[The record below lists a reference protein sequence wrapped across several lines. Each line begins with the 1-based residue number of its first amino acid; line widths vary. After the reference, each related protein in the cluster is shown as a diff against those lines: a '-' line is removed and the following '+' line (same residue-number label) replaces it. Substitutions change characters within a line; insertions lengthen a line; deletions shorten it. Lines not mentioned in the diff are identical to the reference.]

1 MSEQHEPSDDI
12 AIIGMS
18 GRFPGAPD
26 LRTFWRNLQGGVDS
40 IGHFSEEELIASGLF
55 PLDVIRH
62 PDFIAAKGVLDDAEM
77 FDAAFFGI
85 SPREAELMD
94 PQHRLLMECA
104 WHALEDAG
112 YDSERYPGRI
122 AAFTSTGLNTYM
134 AFNICSHPGLAQ
146 RVGGFHLSICND
158 KDFVATRIAYAMN
171 LKGASLNIST
181 ACSSSLVSV
190 HFACQHLLTH
200 QSDISIVGA
209 VSVHFPQKV
218 GHIYEAGAAYS
229 PDGLCRP
236 FDSTPSGLID
246 GSGVAAVVLKRL
258 DDALRDGDA
267 IYAVVKGTAVNN
279 DGRNKVGY
287 TAPSIEGQSD
297 VISEALEMA
306 GVEADTISY
315 VEAHGTATPLGDPI
329 EVAGLTQAYQR
340 RTART
345 GFCGLGSVKSN
356 IGHAD
361 TAAGLAGL
369 MKVVLGMQHG
379 QMAPSL
385 HFKAPNPELHLEQ
398 SPFYVVGELTDWP
411 SHGEHPRR
419 AGLSSF
425 GVGGTNAH
433 AIIEEAPARPATAPA
448 RPDQLLIVSAKTP
461 AALQAAVSELS
472 AHLKANPRIDLA
484 DVAHTLQVGRRQF
497 ARRAAVTAQTV
508 EEAIAA
514 LDDPKCLRMAAAD
527 HTGTPVS
534 FMFPGQGSQHPGMTR
549 SLYEREASF
558 RRDIDRCADLLK
570 PALGLDLRRLLFA
583 GGDAAGS
590 AASELQQTAI
600 AQPALFTVEYALA
613 QLWMRWGV
621 RPAAM
626 IGHSIGEYVAACISG
641 VFSLP
646 DALSVV
652 ATRGRL
658 MQGMQPGAMIA
669 VLLPEHEVQP
679 LLGGGMEIAAVNSP
693 STCVVSGAL
702 AAAEAFESEL
712 KRRNISCQRLHT
724 SHAFHSSM
732 MEPMLAPFVEALG
745 KVRLNAP
752 TIPFVSNRTGSWIT
766 AEDAVRP
773 QYWADHLRHAVR
785 FSAGLVHLLRE
796 TPSTLLEVGPGRAL
810 SGLAKQAGADIQPRT
825 ITSLPHASETRD
837 DQQAVVAA
845 LGELWLT
852 GASIDWQKFHDG
864 ERRLRVSLPGYP
876 FQRQR
881 YWIEPRITAI
891 GNEASASAV
900 PAAAT
905 ATGGDQGLER
915 YARPDLDS
923 EYAAPRNQQES
934 ALAEIWQELLGVNA
948 IGIHDNFFDLGGH
961 SLVATQI
968 LARLKQDHGATLELN
983 ALFQHQTIA
992 DLAAAWGQQS
1002 QGQEASALAALLE
1015 QLEHM
1020 SEEEAESLLAD
1031 QRQAFDSAHPSTALG
1046 VTLSPSKG
1054 QGKRR

>member
-1 MSEQHEPSDDI
+1 MTMSEGQHEPTDDI
-12 AIIGMS
+12 AIIGMA

-26 LRTFWRNLQGGVDS
+26 LRTFWRNLQGGIDS

-55 PLDVIRH
+55 PRDVIRH
-62 PDFIAAKGVLDDAEM
+62 PDFIAARGVLDGADL

-104 WHALEDAG
+104 WHSLEDAG
-112 YDSERYPGRI
+112 YDSDRYPGRI

-158 KDFVATRIAYAMN
+158 KDFAATRIAYAMN
-171 LKGASLNIST
+171 LRGASLNVST

-200 QSDISIVGA
+200 QSDMSIVGA
-209 VSVHFPQKV
+209 VSVHFPQEV
-218 GHIYEAGAAYS
+218 GHLYEAGSAYS

-236 FDSTPSGLID
+236 FDAAPSGLID

-258 DDALRDGDA
+258 DDAWADGDA
-267 IYAVVKGTAVNN
+267 IYAVIKGTAVNN
-279 DGRNKVGY
+279 DGRHKVGY
-287 TAPSIEGQSD
+287 TAPSIDGQAA
-297 VISEALEMA
+297 VITEALEMA
-306 GVEADTISY
+306 GVEPDTISY

-329 EVAGLTQAYQR
+329 EVAGLTQAYRR
-340 RTART
+340 RTKRT

-385 HFKAPNPELHLEQ
+385 HFRAPNPELHLDQ
-398 SPFYVVGELTDWP
+398 SPFYIVGELTDWP
-411 SHGEHPRR
+411 RNAEHPRR

-433 AIIEEAPARPATAPA
+433 AIIEEAPVQSVGAPS
-448 RPDQLLIVSAKTP
+448 RPDQLLVVSAKTP
-461 AALQAAVSELS
+461 TALQEAAKELS
-472 AHLKANPRIDLA
+472 AHLKANPQLNLA
-484 DVAHTLQVGRRQF
+484 DVAHTLQVGRRLF
-497 ARRAAVTAQTV
+497 ARRAAVTARTI

-514 LDDPKCLRMAAAD
+514 LDDPKRLRTAAAD
-527 HTGTPVS
+527 NAGNAVA
-534 FMFPGQGSQHPGMTR
+534 FMFPGQGSQHPGMTHA
-549 SLYEREASF
+549 LYERDASF
-558 RRDIDRCADLLK
+558 RRDIDRCAELLQ
-570 PALGLDLRRLLFA
+570 PALGLDLRRLIFA
-583 GGDAAGS
+583 DAGHS
-590 AASELQQTAI
+590 KAATELQQTAI

-626 IGHSIGEYVAACISG
+626 IGHSIGEYVAACIAG

-646 DALSVV
+646 DALSIV

-658 MQGMQPGAMIA
+658 MQGMPPGVMVA
-669 VLLPEHEVQP
+669 VLLPEHDVQS
-679 LLGGGMEIAAVNSP
+679 LLGIGMEIAAVNSP
-693 STCVVSGAL
+693 STCVVSGP
-702 AAAEAFESEL
+702 AAAAQAFEAEL
-712 KRRNISCQRLHT
+712 ARRNISCQRLHT

-745 KVRLNAP
+745 TVRMSAP
-752 TIPFVSNRTGSWIT
+752 AIPFISNRTGSWIT
-766 AEDAVRP
+766 AADAVRP

-785 FSAGLVHLLRE
+785 FSAGLTHLLRE

-810 SGLAKQAGADIQPRT
+810 SGLARQLGIDPQPRT
-825 ITSLPHASETRD
+825 ITGLPHASESRD
-837 DQQAVVAA
+837 DQRAAVEA
-845 LGELWLT
+845 LGELWLA
-852 GASIDWQKFHDG
+852 GVSIDWQKFHEG
-864 ERRLRVSLPGYP
+864 ERRVRVSLPGYP

-881 YWIEPRITAI
+881 YWIEPRTTPID
-891 GNEASASAV
+891 NE
-900 PAAAT
+900 AAAT
-905 ATGGDQGLER
+905 SPVATLAANDGEQGLDR

-923 EYAAPRNQQES
+923 EYAAPRNDQES
-934 ALAEIWQELLGVNA
+934 KLAEIWQELLGVNS

-968 LARLKQDHGATLELN
+968 LARLKQDCGATLELH

-992 DLAAAWGQQS
+992 ELAAAWAQQS
-1002 QGQEASALAALLE
+1002 QGQDDATLASLLE
-1015 QLEHM
+1015 RLETM
-1020 SEEEAESLLAD
+1020 SDEEAEAQLAE
-1031 QRQAFDSAHPSTALG
+1031 QRQ
-1046 VTLSPSKG
+1046 
-1054 QGKRR
+1054 RR

>member
-1 MSEQHEPSDDI
+1 MSEGQHEPTDDI
-12 AIIGMS
+12 AIIGMA

-26 LRTFWRNLQGGVDS
+26 LRTFWQNLQGGVDS

-55 PLDVIRH
+55 PIDIIRH
-62 PDFIAAKGVLDDAEM
+62 PDFIAAKGVLDGADM

-171 LKGASLNIST
+171 LKGASLNVST

-229 PDGLCRP
+229 PDGRCRP

-246 GSGVAAVVLKRL
+246 GSGVASVVLKRL
-258 DDALRDGDA
+258 DDAVADGDT
-267 IYAVVKGTAVNN
+267 IYAVIKGTAVNN

-287 TAPSIEGQSD
+287 TAPSIEGQAD
-297 VISEALEMA
+297 VIAEALEMA
-306 GVEADTISY
+306 GVEPDTISY

-329 EVAGLTQAYQR
+329 EVAGLTQAYR
-340 RTART
+340 RKTKRT

-385 HFKAPNPELHLEQ
+385 HYKAPNPELHLDQ
-398 SPFYVVGELTDWP
+398 SPFYVVGELKDWP
-411 SHGEHPRR
+411 KSADHPRR

-433 AIIEEAPARPATAPA
+433 AIIEEPPAPTAGSA
-448 RPDQLLIVSAKTP
+448 SRPDQLLVLSAKTP
-461 AALQAAVSELS
+461 TALQHAIKDLYT
-472 AHLKANPRIDLA
+472 HLKANPQVGLA

-497 ARRAAVTAQTV
+497 ARRATVTARTV
-508 EEAIAA
+508 DEAIAA
-514 LDDPKCLRMAAAD
+514 LGDPKRVRTAAVDDTA
-527 HTGTPVS
+527 TAVT

-549 SLYEREASF
+549 ALYEREASF
-558 RRDIDRCADLLK
+558 RADIDRCAELLT
-570 PALGLDLRRLLFA
+570 PELGLDLRRLLYA
-583 GGDAAGS
+583 DADAR
-590 AASELQQTAI
+590 AAAAELQQTAI

-621 RPAAM
+621 KPAAM
-626 IGHSIGEYVAACISG
+626 IGHSIGEYVAACLAG

-646 DALSVV
+646 DALRIV

-658 MQGMQPGAMIA
+658 MQSMPPGVMVA
-669 VLLPEHEVQP
+669 VMLSEQDVQP
-679 LLGGGMEIAAVNSP
+679 MLGAMEIAAVNSP
-693 STCVVSGAL
+693 ATCVVSGTE
-702 AAAEAFESEL
+702 AAARVFEAEL
-712 KRRNISCQRLHT
+712 ARRNITSQRLHT

-732 MEPMLAPFVEALG
+732 MEPMLAPFIEALG
-745 KVRLNAP
+745 KARMNAP
-752 TIPFVSNRTGSWIT
+752 SIPFVSNRTGKWIT
-766 AEDAVRP
+766 AADAVRP
-773 QYWADHLRHAVR
+773 EYWADHLRHAVR
-785 FSAGLVHLLRE
+785 FSAGLAHLLRE
-796 TPSTLLEVGPGRAL
+796 TPSVLLEAGPGRAL
-810 SGLAKQAGADIQPRT
+810 SGLAKQIGADPQPRA
-825 ITSLPHASETRD
+825 ITSLPHASESRD

-845 LGELWLT
+845 LGELWLS
-852 GASIDWQKFHDG
+852 GVSIDWQKFHAG
-864 ERRLRVSLPGYP
+864 ERRRRVPLPVYP

-881 YWIEPRITAI
+881 YWIEPRITPI
-891 GNEASASAV
+891 GTE
-900 PAAAT
+900 AAAAAADT
-905 ATGGDQGLER
+905 VAAPAGEPALER
-915 YARPDLDS
+915 YARPDLES
-923 EYAAPRNQQES
+923 EYAPPRNEQES
-934 ALAEIWQELLGVNA
+934 KLAEIWQELLGVSA

-968 LARLKQDHGATLELN
+968 LARLKQDFGATLELN

-992 DLAAAWGQQS
+992 DLAAAWAEQS
-1002 QGQEASALAALLE
+1002 QGEDEATLAAMLARLE
-1015 QLEHM
+1015 QM
-1020 SEEEAESLLAD
+1020 SDEEAESQLAE
-1031 QRQAFDSAHPSTALG
+1031 QHQPSTGLKAG
-1046 VTLSPSKG
+1046 
-1054 QGKRR
+1054 RE

>member
-1 MSEQHEPSDDI
+1 MTMNDGQHEPSDDI

-18 GRFPGAPD
+18 GRFPGARD
-26 LRTFWRNLQGGVDS
+26 LRAFWQNLRGGVDS

-55 PLDVIRH
+55 PIEVIRH

-122 AAFTSTGLNTYM
+122 SAFTSTGLNTYM

-171 LKGASLNIST
+171 LKGASLNVST

-229 PDGLCRP
+229 PDGVCRP
-236 FDSTPSGLID
+236 FDAAPSGLID

-258 DDALRDGDA
+258 DDALADGDA

-287 TAPSIEGQSD
+287 TAPSVDGQAD

-306 GVEADTISY
+306 GVEPDSISY

-329 EVAGLTQAYQR
+329 EVAGLTQAYRR
-340 RTART
+340 RTTRT

-379 QMAPSL
+379 KMAPSV
-385 HFKAPNPELHLEQ
+385 HFTSPNPELKIEQ
-398 SPFYVVGELTDWP
+398 SPFYVVGELKDWP
-411 SHGEHPRR
+411 RTANHPRR

-433 AIIEEAPARPATAPA
+433 AIIEEAPERQAGSPSRS
-448 RPDQLLIVSAKTP
+448 DQLLMVSAKTP
-461 AALQAAVSELS
+461 TALQHAIKDLH
-472 AHLKANPRIDLA
+472 AHLKSNPELNLA
-484 DVAHTLQVGRRQF
+484 DVAHTLQVGRRPF
-497 ARRAAVTAQTV
+497 ARRACVMARTVDEAV
-508 EEAIAA
+508 AA
-514 LDDPKCLRMAAAD
+514 LSDPKRVRTAAVEDEGAR
-527 HTGTPVS
+527 VA
-534 FMFPGQGSQHPGMTR
+534 FMFPGQGSQHAGMAQA
-549 SLYEREASF
+549 LYERETSF
-558 RRDIDRCADLLK
+558 RRDVDRCADLLQ
-570 PALGLDLRRLLFA
+570 PLIGRDLRRLMFA
-583 GGDAAGS
+583 TGDAVTS
-590 AASELQQTAI
+590 AAAELQQTAL

-626 IGHSIGEYVAACISG
+626 IGHSIGEYVAACIAG

-646 DALSVV
+646 DALDIV
-652 ATRGRL
+652 AMRGRL
-658 MQGMQPGAMIA
+658 MQNMQPGVMLA
-669 VLLPEHEVQP
+669 VLSPEGAVQP
-679 LLGGGMEIAAVNSP
+679 LVSGAMEIAAVNSP
-693 STCVVSGAL
+693 ASCVVSGPTAD
-702 AAAEAFESEL
+702 ADAFEAEL

-745 KVRLNAP
+745 KMRLNAP
-752 TIPFVSNRTGSWIT
+752 SLPFVSNLTGTWIT
-766 AEDAVRP
+766 ADEAMRP

-785 FSAGLVHLLRE
+785 FSAGLTHLLQE
-796 TPSTLLEVGPGRAL
+796 TRAVLLEVGPGRAL
-810 SGLAKQAGADIQPRT
+810 SGLARQLGIEPQPRT
-825 ITSLPHASETRD
+825 ITSLPHASESRD
-837 DQQAVVAA
+837 DQQAVIAA
-845 LGELWLT
+845 LGELWLA
-852 GASIDWQKFHDG
+852 GVAIDWAKFRNG
-864 ERRLRVSLPGYP
+864 ERRLRVPLPVYP

-881 YWIEPRITAI
+881 YWIEPRTTAAVSDPA
-891 GNEASASAV
+891 NPSAIAG
-900 PAAAT
+900 ADD
-905 ATGGDQGLER
+905 GKGLELH
-915 YARPDLDS
+915 ARPDLDT
-923 EYAAPRNQQES
+923 EYAAPRNEQES
-934 ALAEIWQELLGVNA
+934 RLAGIWQELLGVSS

-968 LARLKQDHGATLELN
+968 LTRLKQDFGATFELN
-983 ALFQHQTIA
+983 ALFEHQTIA
-992 DLAAAWGQQS
+992 DLAAAWAEQPQS
-1002 QGQEASALAALLE
+1002 AGEPALAALLE
-1015 QLEHM
+1015 QLEDM
-1020 SEEEAESLLAD
+1020 SEEEAEALLAE
-1031 QRQAFDSAHPSTALG
+1031 QRP
-1046 VTLSPSKG
+1046 
-1054 QGKRR
+1054 RR

>member
-1 MSEQHEPSDDI
+1 MTMSEQHEPTDDI

-18 GRFPGAPD
+18 GRFPGARD
-26 LRTFWRNLQGGVDS
+26 LRAFWHNLQGGVDS

-55 PLDVIRH
+55 PIDVIRH
-62 PDFIAAKGVLDDAEM
+62 PDFIAAKGVLEDADM

-104 WHALEDAG
+104 WHALEDSG
-112 YDSERYPGRI
+112 YDSDRYPGRI

-146 RVGGFHLSICND
+146 RVGGFQLSICND

-171 LKGASLNIST
+171 LKGASLNVST

-190 HFACQHLLTH
+190 HFACQHLLTQ
-200 QSDISIVGA
+200 QSDITIVGA

-236 FDSTPSGLID
+236 FDATKSGLID

-258 DDALRDGDA
+258 DDAVADGDT
-267 IYAVVKGTAVNN
+267 IYAVIKGTAVNN

-287 TAPSIEGQSD
+287 TAPSIEGQAD
-297 VISEALEMA
+297 VISEAMEMA
-306 GVEADTISY
+306 GVEPDTMSY

-329 EVAGLTQAYQR
+329 EVAGLTQAYRR
-340 RTART
+340 RTKRT

-385 HFKAPNPELHLEQ
+385 HYKAPNPELHIEQ
-398 SPFYVVGELTDWP
+398 SPFYVVGELKDWP
-411 SHGEHPRR
+411 RTGNHPRR

-433 AIIEEAPARPATAPA
+433 AVIEEAPAPAQGSVS
-448 RPDQLLIVSAKTP
+448 RPDQLLVLSAKTP
-461 AALQAAVSELS
+461 TALQHAIKDLH
-472 AHLKANPRIDLA
+472 AHLKSHPQVSLA

-497 ARRAAVTAQTV
+497 NRRAVVSARTVDEALAGLSDVKRLKTASVDDDGTAVA
-508 EEAIAA
+508 
-514 LDDPKCLRMAAAD
+514 
-527 HTGTPVS
+527 
-534 FMFPGQGSQHPGMTR
+534 FMFPGQGSQHPGMAQA
-549 SLYEREASF
+549 LYEREESF
-558 RRDIDRCADLLK
+558 RRDVDRCADLLA
-570 PALGLDLRRLLFA
+570 PTLGLDIRTLLFA
-583 GGDAAGS
+583 EKDAA
-590 AASELQQTAI
+590 ARLQQTAI
-600 AQPALFTVEYALA
+600 AQPALFTIEYALA

-621 RPAAM
+621 KPAAM
-626 IGHSIGEYVAACISG
+626 IGHSIGEYVAACVAG
-641 VFSLP
+641 VFTLA
-646 DALSVV
+646 DALNIV

-658 MQGMQPGAMIA
+658 MQSMQPGVMVA
-669 VLLPEHEVQP
+669 VLHPEPDVRA
-679 LLGGGMEIAAVNSP
+679 LLGGTMEIAAVNSP
-693 STCVVSGAL
+693 STCVVSGP
-702 AAAEAFESEL
+702 AAAAAAFEAEL
-712 KRRNISCQRLHT
+712 AMRNISSQRLHT

-732 MEPMLAPFVEALG
+732 MEPMLAPFIQALSQ
-745 KVRLNAP
+745 VRPSVPA
-752 TIPFVSNRTGSWIT
+752 IPFVSNLTGTWIT
-766 AEDAVRP
+766 PEQATSP
-773 QYWADHLRHAVR
+773 QYWADHLRHAVK
-785 FSAGLVHLLRE
+785 FSAGLSQLLRD
-796 TPSTLLEVGPGRAL
+796 TPSILLEVGPGRAL
-810 SGLAKQAGADIQPRT
+810 SGLARQLGGESQPHT
-825 ITSLPHASETRD
+825 ITSLPHASEARD
-837 DQQAVVAA
+837 DQQAVVGA
-845 LGELWLT
+845 LGDLWL
-852 GASIDWQKFHDG
+852 GGVSVDWQKFHAG
-864 ERRLRVSLPGYP
+864 ERLRRVPLPGYP

-891 GNEASASAV
+891 DGDPVAV
-900 PAAAT
+900 AAASDTTT
-905 ATGGDQGLER
+905 ANQSLER

-923 EYAAPRNQQES
+923 EFAAPRNQQES

-968 LARLKQDHGATLELN
+968 LTRLKQDFGATIELN
-983 ALFQHQTIA
+983 ALFEHQTIA
-992 DLAAAWGQQS
+992 ELAAAWAEQS
-1002 QGQEASALAALLE
+1002 HGREASAIEALLE
-1015 QLEHM
+1015 GLEDM
-1020 SEEEAESLLAD
+1020 SEEEAEALLAD
-1031 QRQAFDSAHPSTALG
+1031 QRNPATGLKAGP
-1046 VTLSPSKG
+1046 
-1054 QGKRR
+1054 R